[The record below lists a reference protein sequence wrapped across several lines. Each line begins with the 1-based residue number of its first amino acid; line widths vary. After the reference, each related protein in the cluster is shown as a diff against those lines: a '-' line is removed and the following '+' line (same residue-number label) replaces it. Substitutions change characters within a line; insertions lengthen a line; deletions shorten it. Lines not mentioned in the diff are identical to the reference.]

1 MNNSFQCDHLIGKMT
16 TVIIPSTP
24 EDISQF
30 VKTATIDD
38 IMRVSMKM
46 REEVESLRK
55 KDEKMLKK
63 MEKEAE
69 RLEKKKLKEEEKEA
83 RRLEKE
89 AEKVA
94 KMEKKKAIARI
105 PDSDSDS
112 DSESKSK
119 SKKPVKDSGGDSNDN
134 GDVKRK
140 VGRPRKEK
148 KERKPRAPTEYNLFL
163 KECMLNLSK
172 SHPDMGTRERM
183 KMAVEE
189 WRKKKCVEK
198 EVD

>member
-1 MNNSFQCDHLIGKMT
+1 MT
-16 TVIIPSTP
+16 TEFIPSTP
-24 EDISQF
+24 EDISKF

-69 RLEKKKLKEEEKEA
+69 RLEKKKQKEAEKEA

-94 KMEKKKAIARI
+94 KIEKKKAIAKI
-105 PDSDSDS
+105 PDSESENES
-112 DSESKSK
+112 ASESDTSK
-119 SKKPVKDSGGDSNDN
+119 DVI
-134 GDVKRK
+134 VKRG

-148 KERKPRAPTEYNLFL
+148 KERKPRAPTAYNLFL
-163 KECMLNLSK
+163 KEHMLLIAQN
-172 SHPDMGTRERM
+172 HPEISTRERM

-189 WRKKKCVEK
+189 WRKKKCTEN
-198 EVD
+198 ES

>member
-1 MNNSFQCDHLIGKMT
+1 MT

-30 VKTATIDD
+30 IKTATIDD

-69 RLEKKKLKEEEKEA
+69 RLEKKKQKEADKEA

-94 KMEKKKAIARI
+94 KMEKKKAIVKI
-105 PDSDSDS
+105 PDSDSSSDSDS

-119 SKKPVKDSGGDSNDN
+119 SKKPVKDSGGDD
-134 GDVKRK
+134 KRK